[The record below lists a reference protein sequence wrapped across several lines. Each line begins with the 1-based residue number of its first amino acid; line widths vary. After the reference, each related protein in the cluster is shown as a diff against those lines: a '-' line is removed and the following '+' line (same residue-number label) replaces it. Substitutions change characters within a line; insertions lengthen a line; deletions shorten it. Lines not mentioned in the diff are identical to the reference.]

1 VTLPAFANESQAGKK
16 PSTAAAR
23 RMAPAAN
30 NAKATAARRQKI
42 ERWEMTMNL
51 RKIRSLSLALLA
63 MTTGSVGGHA
73 QNSTADFKGKT
84 LTIVVGTSAGGGYDT
99 YARLLGRYLGKHLP
113 GEPTIVVSN
122 MPGAG
127 SQVAAAYVA
136 RVAPKDGTFIAA
148 PYATQPLDPILEDA
162 AEQNTDLSRVNYLG
176 SAMSDVFLCVVRPD
190 APAATFDDMLKTQVI
205 LGAVAANSETGY
217 LPIML
222 NNVLGTKFKVV
233 FGYPG
238 TREITMAIEKGEI
251 HGMCGLNWTS
261 LVSQYADLL
270 KNGELKVVV
279 QENDKGVPE
288 LDKMGVPLIV
298 AYAHDEQQR
307 RILAIINSQEIFA
320 RPFFVA
326 ADVPAD
332 RLQILRRAFMDTWR
346 DPDLRKD
353 AATMN
358 LAIGPASGEE
368 IQTLLQKIYAS
379 PPALL
384 ESAKEAIKL
393 K

>member
-1 VTLPAFANESQAGKK
+1 
-16 PSTAAAR
+16 
-23 RMAPAAN
+23 
-30 NAKATAARRQKI
+30 
-42 ERWEMTMNL
+42 
-51 RKIRSLSLALLA
+51 
-63 MTTGSVGGHA
+63 
-73 QNSTADFKGKT
+73 
-84 LTIVVGTSAGGGYDT
+84 
-99 YARLLGRYLGKHLP
+99 
-113 GEPTIVVSN
+113 
-122 MPGAG
+122 
-127 SQVAAAYVA
+127 
-136 RVAPKDGTFIAA
+136 
-148 PYATQPLDPILEDA
+148 
-162 AEQNTDLSRVNYLG
+162 
-176 SAMSDVFLCVVRPD
+176 MSDVFLCVVRPD
-190 APAATFDDMLKTQVI
+190 APATTFDDMLKTQVI

-261 LVSQYADLL
+261 LASQYADLL

-288 LDKMGVPLIV
+288 LDRMGVPLSV

-307 RILAIINSQEIFA
+307 RILEIINSQEVFA

-346 DPDLRKD
+346 DPDLVKD

-358 LAIGPASGEE
+358 LAIGPAPGEE
-368 IQTLLQKIYAS
+368 IQALLQKIYAS

-384 ESAKEAIKL
+384 ESAKEAIKQ